1 MMFKCHRKLAIVT
14 AILLITS
21 ISNPQGFL
29 NNSYATPFFELPITH
44 TTDNLSFT
52 PAIATSGSNTYVVWQ
67 DATFNISFMNITDD
81 GTIFG
86 PITPLSIDGA
96 SSVPQIATSGS
107 NTYVVWQDATFN
119 ISFMN
124 ITDDGTIF
132 GPITPLSID
141 GASSVPQIA
150 TSGSNTYVVWQDGTG
165 NISFMPITDDGTT
178 FGPITPLT
186 TTGTTGSPDVAASL
200 TNNIYVVWHDF
211 LVADLDVLFTNTIDS
226 GSTFSLPADLSGN
239 TGGSAF
245 PKVDTFDSNVY

>member
-52 PAIATSGSNTYVVWQ
+52 PA
-67 DATFNISFMNITDD
+67 
-81 GTIFG
+81 
-86 PITPLSIDGA
+86 
-96 SSVPQIATSGS
+96 IATSGS